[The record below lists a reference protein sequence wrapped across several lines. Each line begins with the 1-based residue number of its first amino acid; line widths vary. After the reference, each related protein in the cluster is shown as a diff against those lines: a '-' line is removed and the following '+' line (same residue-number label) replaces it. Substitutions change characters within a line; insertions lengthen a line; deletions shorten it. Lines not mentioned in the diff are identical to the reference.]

1 LLHVLNVII
10 PIFALILAG
19 YIAGKSGK
27 LSVNASTEINRF
39 VVWLALP
46 AQMFDFT
53 AHSNWQELWQP
64 GFIIAFSAG
73 ALAVYFALLI
83 YYRIQTKDWTVASF
97 QSLSGSYANTGYM
110 GIPLLML
117 AFGESGLGPGVISTL
132 VVVCALFAT
141 AIIFIELGVHAQ
153 RPFGEI
159 LQTVIIS
166 LFTNPL
172 LLAPI
177 CGALWAITG
186 IELYPPI
193 RNFISLL
200 GAAASPCALVAIGLF
215 LVQKTNAS
223 AKTTWGLVFVK
234 LIVQPLIVWIVADPI
249 LNLPTFWVYTAVLL
263 SALPTGTGPF
273 MLAQYYHADGLLIS
287 RVVMITTLGSLI
299 TLSILVWLMSDFL
312 RGFPAG

>member
-117 AFGESGLGPGVISTL
+117 AFGESGLGPAVIATL
-132 VVVCALFAT
+132 IVVCALFAV
-141 AIIFIELGVHAQ
+141 AIIFIELGVHAKK
-153 RPFGEI
+153 PFSEI
-159 LQTVIIS
+159 IQTVAKS
-166 LFTNPL
+166 LATNPL
-172 LLAPI
+172 LVAPF
-177 CGALWAITG
+177 CGALWATTG
-186 IELYPPI
+186 LELYAPL
-193 RNFISLL
+193 RQFVSFL
-200 GAAASPCALVAIGLF
+200 GAAASPCALVSIGLF
-215 LVQKTNAS
+215 LVQKTS
-223 AKTTWGLVFVK
+223 APTTTTWSLVFVK
-234 LIVQPLIVWIVADPI
+234 LILQPFVVWVVADPI
-249 LNLPTFWVYTAVLL
+249 LGLPTFWVYAAVLV

-273 MLAQYYHADGLLIS
+273 MLAQYYRADGSLIS
-287 RVVMITTLGSLI
+287 RVVLITTLGSVI
-299 TLSILVWLMSDFL
+299 TLSALVWWM
-312 RGFPAG
+312 PPH

>member
-97 QSLSGSYANTGYM
+97 QGLSGSYANTGYM

-117 AFGESGLGPGVISTL
+117 AFGESGLAPGVISTL

-159 LQTVIIS
+159 LKTVIIS

-177 CGALWAITG
+177 CGALWATTS
-186 IELYPPI
+186 IELYSPI

-234 LIVQPLIVWIVADPI
+234 LVIQPLIVWVVADPI

-273 MLAQYYHADGLLIS
+273 MLAQYYHADGSLIS

-299 TLSILVWLMSDFL
+299 TLSILVWLMSDYL
-312 RGFPAG
+312 RGLPTN

>member
-1 LLHVLNVII
+1 MLHVLNVII

-117 AFGESGLGPGVISTL
+117 AFGESGLAPGVISTL

-159 LQTVIIS
+159 LKTVIIS

-177 CGALWAITG
+177 CGALWATTS
-186 IELYPPI
+186 IELYSPI

-234 LIVQPLIVWIVADPI
+234 LVIQPLIVWVVADPI

-273 MLAQYYHADGLLIS
+273 MLAQYYHADGSLIS

-299 TLSILVWLMSDFL
+299 TLSILVWLMSDYL
-312 RGFPAG
+312 RGLPTN

>member
-1 LLHVLNVII
+1 MLHVLNVII

-117 AFGESGLGPGVISTL
+117 AFGESGLGPAVIATL
-132 VVVCALFAT
+132 IVVCALFAV
-141 AIIFIELGVHAQ
+141 AIIFIELGVHAKK
-153 RPFGEI
+153 PFSEI
-159 LQTVIIS
+159 IQTVIIS

-177 CGALWAITG
+177 CGALWATTS
-186 IELYPPI
+186 IELYSPI

-200 GAAASPCALVAIGLF
+200 GAAASPCALVTIGLF

-234 LIVQPLIVWIVADPI
+234 LVIQPLIVWVVADPI
-249 LNLPTFWVYTAVLL
+249 LNLPTFWVCTAVLL

-273 MLAQYYHADGLLIS
+273 MLAQYYYADGSLIS

-299 TLSILVWLMSDFL
+299 TLSILVWLMSDYL
-312 RGFPAG
+312 RGLPTN

>member
-1 LLHVLNVII
+1 MLYVLNVIV

-273 MLAQYYHADGLLIS
+273 MLAQYYRADGALIS
-287 RVVMITTLGSLI
+287 RVVLITTLGSVI
-299 TLSILVWLMSDFL
+299 TLSALVWWMT
-312 RGFPAG
+312 PH